1 MRKVAL
7 IITTTLTLAA
17 LVRLSATPLEVGRPM
32 PTGPI
37 AAGASVDPFE
47 LMQEARG
54 LPVQEVE
61 DFSMVGDR
69 SAGQ

>member
-1 MRKVAL
+1 MRKITL

-17 LVRLSATPLEVGRPM
+17 LNRLSATPPDVGRPM
-32 PTGPI
+32 TAGSVV
-37 AAGASVDPFE
+37 AAASIDPFE
-47 LMQEARG
+47 LMQQARD
-54 LPVQEVE
+54 LPAQEVE

>member
-1 MRKVAL
+1 MRKATL
-7 IITTTLTLAA
+7 IITVTLTLAA
-17 LVRLSATPLEVGRPM
+17 LDRLSAIPLDVGRPT
-32 PTGPI
+32 PAGSV
-37 AAGASVDPFE
+37 AAAASIDPFE
-47 LMQEARG
+47 LMQQARD